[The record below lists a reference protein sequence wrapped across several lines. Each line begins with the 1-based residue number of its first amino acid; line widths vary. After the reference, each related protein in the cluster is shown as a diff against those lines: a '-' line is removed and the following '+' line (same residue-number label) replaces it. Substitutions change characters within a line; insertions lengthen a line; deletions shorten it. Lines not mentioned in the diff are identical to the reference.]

1 MEDKIQDWLEQY
13 AERSRGQY
21 LTCLKD
27 FQLFLEEKDLKSL
40 VKRLDKDFGK
50 LKADEFARKWGRRV
64 ASFYQKLLQEGK
76 SVNTARN
83 KTIAVR
89 SFFNSAYIKLKI
101 RRGAIGKPQM
111 AFEHTFTIEELR
123 RMFLIGDIRE
133 KVILA
138 LGRSLGWGSGDF
150 VKIRKEDITKA
161 IQNTKNGFAF
171 FPRYRKKSG
180 EPMES
185 IITPDAVKVLE
196 TYLPT
201 IKGEWLFPAGN
212 GKGHISVDT
221 LNYVIR
227 NLAEKAGIKDQ
238 IRFHLLRKFLISAL
252 VEGGLNEWE
261 VKVLVGKAIPVT
273 DFTYLQRISES
284 AFAKFQSNV
293 YPLIRLTESNLSL
306 EEREKVLELT
316 VKNILQYI
324 LQQAGVKTSRDLS
337 LTELMEKLTSLMQ

>member
-1 MEDKIQDWLEQY
+1 
-13 AERSRGQY
+13 
-21 LTCLKD
+21 LKD
-27 FQLFLEEKDLKSL
+27 FQQYLGEKTLSSL
-40 VKRLDKDFGK
+40 IKTLDKDFEK
-50 LKADEFARKWGRRV
+50 LKVDQFARKWGQKV
-64 ASFYQKLLQEGK
+64 ASFYQKLLEEGK
-76 SVNTARN
+76 SINTARN

-89 SFFNSAYIKLKI
+89 SFFNSAYVKLKI

-111 AFEHTFTIEELR
+111 AFEHSFSIQELR
-123 RMFLIGDIRE
+123 RMFYMGDIRE

-150 VKIRKEDITKA
+150 VKIRKDDIAKA

-180 EPMES
+180 ELMKS
-185 IITPDAVKVLE
+185 IITPDAVNVLE

-201 IKGEWLFPAGN
+201 INSEWLFPAGN
-212 GKGHISVDT
+212 GRGHISVDT
-221 LNYVIR
+221 LNYIIR
-227 NLAEKAGIKDQ
+227 NLAEKAGIKDH

-293 YPLIRLTESNLSL
+293 YPLIRLTESDLSL
-306 EEREKVLELT
+306 EERERVLELT

-324 LQQAGVKTSRDLS
+324 LQQAGVKGSRDLS
-337 LTELMEKLTSLMQ
+337 LTELMEKLTSLMK